1 LDGRFFADAGHSAPG
16 LAWLAMSLVS
26 TRSSAAS
33 TERDPGPD
41 EGAYVTDGKRLFRV
55 VQPINPPRAVRSAAL
70 EDCMTLDLH
79 SYAATTLWEMG
90 LRVVRPP
97 ADWRR

>member
-1 LDGRFFADAGHSAPG
+1 MQQTRGAWDRVRSGERPWRPKQEGELPRAAGTEPDPG
-16 LAWLAMSLVS
+16 L
-26 TRSSAAS
+26 
-33 TERDPGPD
+33 D

-55 VQPINPPRAVRSAAL
+55 VQPINPPRAVRSAVL

-90 LRVVRPP
+90 LRVVMPP